1 MNAESSFEE
10 LDSTVTVPSFQL
22 PFSATLSAEAR
33 AAFIARLRR
42 PLSALSSLDG
52 PFPST
57 ADYHAAVDKFRGEMA
72 SLHHALV
79 KVLHRRYA
87 VKIEETTLGGVR
99 VEIVTPAAGVIEAN
113 RHRILINLH
122 GGAFVGGA
130 EACGLVEAIP
140 VSAVF
145 GVAIVCVDYRQA
157 YEHSFPAA
165 SEDVA
170 AVYKALLANHEPN
183 AIGIFGYSAG
193 AVLTAQVVAW
203 LAHNGLPGPGAVAM
217 CSAGAGA
224 QGDSRFVAAV
234 AMGDAPPTIDQPP
247 DGWRDGYLGDVDH
260 RDPLVAPVHWPEVLA
275 RFPPSLLLSGT
286 RSFDLSDVVL
296 TRRALNK
303 AGVVTELHVWE
314 RLWHCFPYNPSL
326 PEAREA
332 FDVLA
337 AFFNRHLAS
346 KVPPQPGAGVTPR

>member
-1 MNAESSFEE
+1 MNAESSFGE

-57 ADYHAAVDKFRGEMA
+57 AEYHAAVDKFRGEMA

-79 KVLHRRYA
+79 
-87 VKIEETTLGGVR
+87 
-99 VEIVTPAAGVIEAN
+99 
-113 RHRILINLH
+113 
-122 GGAFVGGA
+122 
-130 EACGLVEAIP
+130 
-140 VSAVF
+140 
-145 GVAIVCVDYRQA
+145 
-157 YEHSFPAA
+157 
-165 SEDVA
+165 
-170 AVYKALLANHEPN
+170 NHDPN

-203 LAHNGLPGPGAVAM
+203 LAHTGLPGPGAVAM

-247 DGWRDGYLGDVDH
+247 DGWRDGYLGDADH
-260 RDPLVAPVHWPEVLA
+260 RDPLVAPIHWPEVLA

-314 RLWHCFPYNPSL
+314 RLWHCFPYNRSL
-326 PEAREA
+326 PEAGEA